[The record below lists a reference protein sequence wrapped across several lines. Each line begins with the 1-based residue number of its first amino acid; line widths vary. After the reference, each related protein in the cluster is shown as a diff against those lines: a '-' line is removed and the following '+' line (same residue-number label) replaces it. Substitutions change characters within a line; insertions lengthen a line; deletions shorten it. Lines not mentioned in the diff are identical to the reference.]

1 MNVLFLDYDGVVNIA
16 MWDEKGKVCRFNHPS
31 DNKVNHF
38 QAVQWISKLC
48 QDMDL
53 KIVVTSSWRR
63 HDNWKECLINGGL
76 REGIEI
82 LGHTSTDRWGEREV
96 VIEEYLEEHPE
107 IEKYLIV
114 DDEKLIGFDGHFLQC
129 DLNVGFSEREYF
141 KALNMLKEM
150 EPKTE

>member
-16 MWDEKGKVCRFNHPS
+16 MWDKEGKVCRFNHPS

-82 LGHTSTDRWGEREV
+82 LGHTSTDRWGEREF

-129 DLNVGFSEREYF
+129 DWMIGFFERDYF
-141 KALNMLKEM
+141 KALDMLKEM
-150 EPKTE
+150 ESTTE